1 MTAPVQ
7 PREEGPEEGPPAEVN
22 PAGSQAGRHGVQSG
36 QGRIGKPRRRRIR
49 RSIVAVLVAVSC
61 LLVLLSTTVVWAHRT
76 LLDTGTFVG
85 TVGPVFQDPV
95 VASGVATRATDELFT
110 ELNLQARLRDALPPK
125 VSFAAVPITNAT
137 KGYVAG
143 ELTKVLSSP
152 QFQAIW
158 TATLTATHKQLVAV
172 LRGEK
177 TPVLSTS
184 GGYIVLNTVPLI
196 NQALGKVSG
205 LASDLAGKPVTL
217 PAITSADPP
226 QQAVTKL
233 SQALGVPL
241 PASFGEIT
249 LVRSSDLATVR
260 QGVKA
265 FDGLTLILPLVTIV
279 LIALALGLSVNRRR
293 TLLQLAVGVSL
304 LMIVER
310 RSVLHEQS
318 VLANAAHNP
327 QVASSVLDD
336 LLHGFFTLTAWVLA
350 VALVVLVIA
359 VLCGP
364 YRWAVAMRAWVKQ
377 TGHSIATARGGGRHG
392 PAVTWIASHA
402 AGLPAGRRRRRRD
415 PAPDRQ
421 RVVDQLPHHR
431 RAARRL
437 RDLPPADQA
446 SPARRDVARLRS
458 RQPGRPPDS
467 HRRNLA
473 KSGSL
478 DFRELAMEL
487 PGLVLSPRSAN

>member
-1 MTAPVQ
+1 M
-7 PREEGPEEGPPAEVN
+7 
-22 PAGSQAGRHGVQSG
+22 
-36 QGRIGKPRRRRIR
+36 
-49 RSIVAVLVAVSC
+49 LVAVSC

-95 VASGVATRATDELFT
+95 VASGVAARATDELFT
-110 ELNLQARLRDALPPK
+110 ELNLQGRLRDALPPK

-143 ELTKVLSSP
+143 ELTKVLTSP

-158 TATLTATHKQLVAV
+158 TAALTATHRQLVAA

-184 GGYIVLNTVPLI
+184 AGGYIVLNTVPLI

-217 PAITSADPP
+217 PTITSADPP
-226 QQAVTKL
+226 QQAVNKL
-233 SQALGVPL
+233 SQALGVQL
-241 PASFGEIT
+241 PSNFGEIT

-279 LIALALGLSVNRRR
+279 LIALCLWLSVNRRR

-310 RSVLHEQS
+310 RGVLHEQS

-327 QVASSVLDD
+327 QVALSVLGD
-336 LLHGFFTLTAWVLA
+336 LLHGFFVLTAWVLG

-364 YRWAVAMRAWVKQ
+364 YRWAVAMRSWVKR
-377 TGHSIATARGGGRHG
+377 TGRSIAGARGGGRHG
-392 PAVTWIASHA
+392 RVVTWMASHA
-402 AGLPAGRRRRRRD
+402 AGLQLAGAVVAGILLLIVPVSWISFLVIAVLLAAYEIYLQRIKPPR
-415 PAPDRQ
+415 PDE
-421 RVVDQLPHHR
+421 
-431 RAARRL
+431 
-437 RDLPPADQA
+437 A
-446 SPARRDVARLRS
+446 SPAS
-458 RQPGRPPDS
+458 GPGNQAGLP
-467 HRRNLA
+467 
-473 KSGSL
+473 SGMSQT
-478 DFRELAMEL
+478 
-487 PGLVLSPRSAN
+487 